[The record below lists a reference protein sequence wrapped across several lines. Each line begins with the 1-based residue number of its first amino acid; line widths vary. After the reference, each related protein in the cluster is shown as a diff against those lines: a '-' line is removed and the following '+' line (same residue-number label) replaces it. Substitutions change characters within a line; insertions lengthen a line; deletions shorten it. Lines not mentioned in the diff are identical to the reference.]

1 MTCSGYVLA
10 AFWEVLVTTLNI
22 LLKFLQFFFFPY
34 IVLEILHDVRDAVG
48 FASDNDGSDGLTGQA
63 VWNDLK
69 EASIPFLR
77 VAAVFYHYL
86 TQVPG
91 PPGLRHFAPN
101 EHEEL
106 SRYLGLPTNP
116 YELFREI
123 QKNKMAT
130 IWASHPTIH
139 ATLGTVASSEVSR
152 TMSFPLKLNS
162 LISLPQDYSE
172 LMNNVSS
179 FACPNFSSD
188 ESTRVPTM
196 CLICGE
202 VMCSQSYC
210 CQTTISGHSSPV
222 GACTGHTETCGGG
235 IGIFLRVRECKVV
248 LLAGPSKGCFIQSP
262 YVDKYG
268 ETDPGLRRG
277 NPLHLCPEKYR
288 KIYKL
293 WLNHGIPQEIS
304 HLLESNQYN
313 MINTP
318 WYQL

>member
-1 MTCSGYVLA
+1 
-10 AFWEVLVTTLNI
+10 
-22 LLKFLQFFFFPY
+22 
-34 IVLEILHDVRDAVG
+34 
-48 FASDNDGSDGLTGQA
+48 
-63 VWNDLK
+63 
-69 EASIPFLR
+69 
-77 VAAVFYHYL
+77 
-86 TQVPG
+86 
-91 PPGLRHFAPN
+91 
-101 EHEEL
+101 
-106 SRYLGLPTNP
+106 
-116 YELFREI
+116 
-123 QKNKMAT
+123 MAT

>member
-1 MTCSGYVLA
+1 MGS
-10 AFWEVLVTTLNI
+10 TTLNI

-106 SRYLGLPTNP
+106 SKYLGLPTNP

-210 CQTTISGHSSPV
+210 CQTTISGHPSPV